1 MKSLHLT
8 LGITLLAL
16 ATAPQGSL
24 AQSAPTFAVAAIRPS
39 GASVPFEHDGKTDL
53 YPNSLRMQ
61 DVTVT
66 TCLKFAYGMQYA
78 QIEGPD
84 WLHDEHFD
92 ILAKSEEPVTPAQ
105 MKQMMQSLLADR
117 FKLTFHHEQRELNA
131 FALGIAKTGSQLK
144 DAQADSASTIVN
156 SGIGFV
162 ATSTAMPE
170 FATYLADPLRVP
182 VIDKTGLKG
191 RYDFAVDFRR
201 FLPSETDGQRV
212 DHTDVTY
219 IVRTAVHDLL
229 GLTLEPQ
236 KAQVDVYVI
245 DHIEKPTPN

>member
-1 MKSLHLT
+1 MKPLHLVLTAT
-8 LGITLLAL
+8 LFITVVP
-16 ATAPQGSL
+16 PQICP
-24 AQSAPTFAVAAIRPS
+24 AQTPTFAVAAIHPS
-39 GASVPFEHDGKTDL
+39 GASVPFEHDGKTEIL
-53 YPNSLRMQ
+53 PNSLRMQ

-78 QIEGPD
+78 QIVGPD
-84 WLHDEHFD
+84 WLHDDHFD
-92 ILAKSEEPVTPAQ
+92 ILAKSDDPATPAQ
-105 MKQMMQSLLADR
+105 MKQRMQSLLADR

-131 FALGIAKTGSQLK
+131 FTLGIAKTGSLLK
-144 DAQADSASTIVN
+144 DAQADSASHITN

-162 ATSTAMPE
+162 ATSTTMPE
-170 FATYLADPLRVP
+170 LATYLADPLRVP
-182 VIDKTGLKG
+182 VIDKTGLNG

-201 FLPSETDGQRV
+201 FLPSEADGQRV

-245 DHIEKPTPN
+245 DHAEKPTPN